1 MYSKCFQQKIQGMQR
16 NKKLWPTDRKKKKK
30 RSVLME
36 AQTLQLLYKYF
47 KLTVL
52 NTLKS

>member
-30 RSVLME
+30 KICPYGSTDIAVTIQIL
-36 AQTLQLLYKYF
+36 
-47 KLTVL
+47 
-52 NTLKS
+52 